1 MDREVLSIILLVIF
15 FLLIGLVIYIN
26 NTSKIDSSIK
36 KRIWDDILQIQY
48 AIKIKNSLTYR
59 DLVIRLDSLLSQ
71 SLKLYYKNSESC
83 GTNLKKA
90 KELFNRDEYNKI
102 WEAHKL
108 RNQIVH
114 EDKEV
119 SFSELERS
127 YSIISSAVRK
137 ILYEK

>member
-36 KRIWDDILQIQY
+36 KRIWSDILQIQN